1 MVGSS
6 RPVPPTQAATGLES
20 EQLSTATSPRRDP
33 RIVLR
38 HNLPANASRPLPRIP
53 SSSAPVPTDPS
64 SETRSYGES
73 LVESLSDLTSHI
85 TFLTTTTQEHE
96 RATAAFDLIADRH
109 AKAKNLDQFPTAKA
123 LLIRSKDTQADEVAR
138 LGQKVKELR
147 DRTKS
152 MGQSMAAIF
161 NAQPR
166 RQSSSD
172 AKLTAIHSDAKT
184 ALTVAESSKKETGEI
199 KNDLQKLKETHVS
212 VQSDLNRSV
221 SFGERIK
228 TLEDRL
234 EATSSSSTAHLRD
247 IQEFRAELR
256 ERPGAHAPPFEVP
269 QLNTPAVVSSTAD
282 ELQAQYKRIEKNFK
296 EFLDIQAFKDDMQMK
311 LIEDSERKLGD
322 KLKSVV
328 ETAKVDSDQ
337 ARQDLKK
344 QLQEQIQGQAL
355 NTTMAVEN
363 LGTRCEITESQLQT
377 LETAIIS
384 LESRYNHLTT
394 EPLIRQMIA
403 KMQEIYPTPQIM
415 RNMVETVKD
424 IGGSVSSMPDI
435 WKMQRAIESQGHQL
449 SSLHGHMQQIQP
461 LIRNGDML
469 VPEVQ
474 RLGQLLQQREAEIKS
489 LAENVGL
496 IRDDIRSTAQ
506 QSQVQ
511 EGSRNN
517 EQHVEQLSTKVKEM
531 SETQDRLKVELQSLL
546 GKIESLGLSRL
557 EGIESQIQSIQG
569 IVEKTTR
576 ELSDK
581 IGAVQQA
588 GQAEIQDVLKALG
601 DSRQLSM
608 DESKELLHQVGD
620 LKNTCQKEL
629 RDALARLQNLE
640 VARSSLEERLASGS
654 SSDPNSGSQPYV
666 KPEYSQSQSESGSQ
680 DVGAVD
686 KFGELAR
693 RTLEENNKKRKRQS
707 HHISDENLESYSR
720 SNSNPSTPSLEDE
733 SSQSSQT
740 RQGKRSRRSTRSSA
754 KPNEYIELG

>member
-1 MVGSS
+1 
-6 RPVPPTQAATGLES
+6 
-20 EQLSTATSPRRDP
+20 
-33 RIVLR
+33 
-38 HNLPANASRPLPRIP
+38 
-53 SSSAPVPTDPS
+53 
-64 SETRSYGES
+64 
-73 LVESLSDLTSHI
+73 LTSHI

-123 LLIRSKDTQADEVAR
+123 LLIRSKDSQADEVAR

-166 RQSSSD
+166 RQLSSD
-172 AKLTAIHSDAKT
+172 AKLAAIYSDAKT

-199 KNDLQKLKETHVS
+199 RDDLQKLKETHVS

-256 ERPGAHAPPFEVP
+256 ERPRAHAPPFEVP
-269 QLNTPAVVSSTAD
+269 QLNTPAVVSSTAH

-337 ARQDLKK
+337 ARQDLRK
-344 QLQEQIQGQAL
+344 QLQEQIQGQVL
-355 NTTMAVEN
+355 NTTKAVEN

-394 EPLIRQMIA
+394 EPLVLQIIA

-415 RNMVETVKD
+415 RNLVETVKD
-424 IGGSVSSMPDI
+424 IGGNVSSMPDL

-449 SSLHGHMQQIQP
+449 SSLHGHTQY
-461 LIRNGDML
+461 GDML

-511 EGSRNN
+511 EGRRIIN
-517 EQHVEQLSTKVKEM
+517 EQDIEQLSTKVKEM

-576 ELSDK
+576 ELLDK

-608 DESKELLHQVGD
+608 DESEELLHQVED
-620 LKNTCQKEL
+620 LKNTGQKEL

-654 SSDPNSGSQPYV
+654 SSDLNSGSQPYV
-666 KPEYSQSQSESGSQ
+666 KPEYSPSQSELGSQ
-680 DVGAVD
+680 DVVAVD

-693 RTLEENNKKRKRQS
+693 RTLEKNNKKRKRES

-720 SNSNPSTPSLEDE
+720 FNSNRSTPSLEDE

-740 RQGKRSRRSTRSSA
+740 RQGKRSHRSTRSSA
-754 KPNEYIELG
+754 KPNDFIELG